1 MISYAL
7 ATMMLV
13 AASNTAPVRQ
23 SYARCLKEFVREGV
37 EKKMEVAAFSA
48 AFDSACR
55 DKEASFKNAMVES
68 EVKVGIKR
76 AVAEQ
81 GIQQE
86 IADYRVMAKEE
97 FQAELASPPKN

>member
-37 EKKMEVAAFSA
+37 EKKMEVAAFAA
-48 AFDSACR
+48 AFDTACATRKPRSRTRRSAPT
-55 DKEASFKNAMVES
+55 
-68 EVKVGIKR
+68 
-76 AVAEQ
+76 
-81 GIQQE
+81 
-86 IADYRVMAKEE
+86 
-97 FQAELASPPKN
+97 SPWA

>member
-13 AASNTAPVRQ
+13 AAPNTAPVRQ

-48 AFDSACR
+48 AFDTACR
-55 DKEASFKNAMVES
+55 DKEASFKNAQISADVAM
-68 EVKVGIKR
+68 GLKR
-76 AVAEQ
+76 AASEKAVTAE
-81 GIQQE
+81 IS
-86 IADYRVMAKEE
+86 DYRAMAKEDYE
-97 FQAELASPPKN
+97 AALKASEPK